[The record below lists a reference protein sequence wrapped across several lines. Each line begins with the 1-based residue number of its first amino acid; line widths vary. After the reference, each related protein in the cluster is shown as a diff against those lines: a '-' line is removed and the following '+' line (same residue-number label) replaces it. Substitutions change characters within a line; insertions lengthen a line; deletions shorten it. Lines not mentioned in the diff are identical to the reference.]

1 MLRFCLSLVFV
12 AAALLAPDAARAD
25 RFWALQLEGGSVILS
40 LDPPQERG
48 TVVVFHRSP
57 DGTFFSL
64 PSREVRRI
72 TIAEGPGRRKPR
84 SLDGQILIFG
94 RDSEDREWLDRDRER
109 EREAAERPATREPPE
124 PAYGV
129 PMWGWGSLPS
139 RPMLR
144 PAPPGRVRVGPNGF
158 PVLSPPGSPG
168 SMPRP
173 IGLNGYPVLSP
184 ERAPGVHI
192 RRER

>member
-1 MLRFCLSLVFV
+1 MLRLRLFLIFV
-12 AAALLAPDAARAD
+12 AAALLASAAARAD

-48 TVVVFHRSP
+48 AVVVFHRSP
-57 DGTFFSL
+57 DGTFSSL

-72 TIAEGPGRRKPR
+72 TIAEGPPRRTPR
-84 SLDGQILIFG
+84 SLDGQILTFG
-94 RDSEDREWLDRDRER
+94 RDSEDWDWRDRER
-109 EREAAERPATREPPE
+109 EREAAQLPATRERPE
-124 PAYGV
+124 PAYLA
-129 PMWGWGSLPS
+129 PMWGAIGSPS
-139 RPMLR
+139 RPPLR

-168 SMPRP
+168 SIPTP
-173 IGLNGYPVLSP
+173 IGPNGFPVPSP
-184 ERAPGVHI
+184 QRAPGIRI

>member
-1 MLRFCLSLVFV
+1 MLRFRLSLFFV
-12 AAALLAPDAARAD
+12 AAAFLASDAARAD

-48 TVVVFHRSP
+48 AVVVFHRSP
-57 DGTFFSL
+57 DGTFSSL

-72 TIAEGPGRRKPR
+72 TIAEGPARRKPR

-94 RDSEDREWLDRDRER
+94 RDSEDRDWLDRER
-109 EREAAERPATREPPE
+109 EREAAARPATREPPE
-124 PAYGV
+124 PASPA
-129 PMWGWGSLPS
+129 PMWGAVGFAS
-139 RPMLR
+139 RPTLR

-168 SMPRP
+168 SNASRGRRP
-173 IGLNGYPVLSP
+173 HGPP
-184 ERAPGVHI
+184 
-192 RRER
+192 

>member
-1 MLRFCLSLVFV
+1 MLRLRLSLFFV
-12 AAALLAPDAARAD
+12 AAALLAPAAARAD

-48 TVVVFHRSP
+48 AVVVFHRSP
-57 DGTFFSL
+57 DGTFSSV

-72 TIAEGPGRRKPR
+72 TIAEGPSRRKPP

-94 RDSEDREWLDRDRER
+94 RDSEDWDWLDRER
-109 EREAAERPATREPPE
+109 EREAAERTASREPPE
-124 PAYGV
+124 RAYGV
-129 PMWGWGSLPS
+129 PMWGSSSLPN
-139 RPMLR
+139 RPPLR

-158 PVLSPPGSPG
+158 PVLSPPGAPG
-168 SMPRP
+168 SIPTP
-173 IGLNGYPVLSP
+173 IGPNGYPVLSP
-184 ERAPGVHI
+184 RRSPGLRI

>member
-1 MLRFCLSLVFV
+1 MLRFRLSLVFV
-12 AAALLAPDAARAD
+12 AAALLAPAAARAD

-48 TVVVFHRSP
+48 AVVVFHRSP
-57 DGTFFSL
+57 DGTFSSL

-72 TIAEGPGRRKPR
+72 TIAEGPARRKPR

-109 EREAAERPATREPPE
+109 EREAAERPATREPE
-124 PAYGV
+124 PAYV
-129 PMWGWGSLPS
+129 LPMWGWGSLPS
-139 RPMLR
+139 RPTLR

-158 PVLSPPGSPG
+158 PVLAPPGSPG
-168 SMPRP
+168 SVPRP
-173 IGLNGYPVLSP
+173 IGPNGYPVLSS
-184 ERAPGVHI
+184 PGTPHI
-192 RRER
+192 RIWRER

>member
-1 MLRFCLSLVFV
+1 MLRFRLFLFFV
-12 AAALLAPDAARAD
+12 AAALLASDSARAD

-48 TVVVFHRSP
+48 AVVVFHRSP
-57 DGTFFSL
+57 DGTFSSL

-72 TIAEGPGRRKPR
+72 TIAEGPARRKPR

-94 RDSEDREWLDRDRER
+94 RDSEDWDWRDRER
-109 EREAAERPATREPPE
+109 EREAAERPATREPE
-124 PAYGV
+124 PAYGA

-139 RPMLR
+139 RPALR

-168 SMPRP
+168 SIPTP
-173 IGLNGYPVLSP
+173 IGPNGYPILSRP
-184 ERAPGVHI
+184 RAPRLRI
-192 RRER
+192 RRD

>member
-1 MLRFCLSLVFV
+1 MLRFRLSLFFV

-48 TVVVFHRSP
+48 AVVVFHRSP
-57 DGTFFSL
+57 DGTFSSL

-72 TIAEGPGRRKPR
+72 TIAEGPARRKPR

-94 RDSEDREWLDRDRER
+94 RDSEDRDWLDRER
-109 EREAAERPATREPPE
+109 EREAAERPATRKPPE
-124 PAYGV
+124 PASPT
-129 PMWGWGSLPS
+129 PMWGAVGFAS
-139 RPMLR
+139 RPTLR

-168 SMPRP
+168 SIPRP
-173 IGLNGYPVLSP
+173 IGPNGYPVLSP
-184 ERAPGVHI
+184 ERAPGTRI

>member
-1 MLRFCLSLVFV
+1 MLRIRLFLFLV
-12 AAALLAPDAARAD
+12 AAALLASDAARAD

-48 TVVVFHRSP
+48 AVVVFHRSP
-57 DGTFFSL
+57 DGTFSSL

-72 TIAEGPGRRKPR
+72 TIAEGPARRKPR

-94 RDSEDREWLDRDRER
+94 RDSEDWDWRDRER
-109 EREAAERPATREPPE
+109 EREAAERPATREPPQ
-124 PAYGV
+124 PPYGV

-139 RPMLR
+139 RPTLR

-168 SMPRP
+168 SIPRP
-173 IGLNGYPVLSP
+173 IGPNGYPVLFP
-184 ERAPGVHI
+184 PQAPGIRI
-192 RRER
+192 RRLGP

>member
-1 MLRFCLSLVFV
+1 MLRFRLSLVFV
-12 AAALLAPDAARAD
+12 AAALLAPGAARAD

-48 TVVVFHRSP
+48 AVVVFHRSP
-57 DGTFFSL
+57 DGTFSSL

-109 EREAAERPATREPPE
+109 EAAERPATREPE

-139 RPMLR
+139 RPPLR
-144 PAPPGRVRVGPNGF
+144 PRWGGR
-158 PVLSPPGSPG
+158 
-168 SMPRP
+168 
-173 IGLNGYPVLSP
+173 
-184 ERAPGVHI
+184 
-192 RRER
+192 